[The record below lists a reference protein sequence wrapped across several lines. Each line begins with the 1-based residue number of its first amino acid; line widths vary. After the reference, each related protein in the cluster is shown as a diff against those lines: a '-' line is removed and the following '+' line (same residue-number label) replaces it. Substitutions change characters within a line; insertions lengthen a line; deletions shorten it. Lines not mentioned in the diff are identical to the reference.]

1 MPSVMVI
8 GASRGIGLELA
19 RQYAAAGWQV
29 HATTRTLARPG
40 KLGELSGDVTLYS
53 LDVRSDADIAAL
65 AEALADAPIDV
76 LIYNAGV
83 IGSRG
88 DGDEA
93 TRAETF
99 RINSEAP
106 ILIATALLENVA
118 ASGQKK
124 IAVMSSVQGS
134 GRLGGK
140 GGYLYGDSKGLLNA
154 KFREV
159 EPQWRSRGIAGVAL
173 HPGDVRTDMT
183 GMLATLSPKKSV
195 KGIRQ
200 VLADL
205 NLETSGQFLDYKGK
219 TVAW

>member
-1 MPSVMVI
+1 MII

-19 RQYAAAGWQV
+19 RQYAEAGWQV
-29 HATTRTLARPG
+29 HATTRTLERPG
-40 KLGELSGDVTLYS
+40 KLGDLPGDVTLYS
-53 LDVRSDADIAAL
+53 LDVCSDAQIAAL
-65 AEALADAPIDV
+65 AAALGDTPIDV

-83 IGSRG
+83 IGSRSN
-88 DGDEA
+88 GDEA

-99 RINSEAP
+99 RVNTEAP
-106 ILIATALLENVA
+106 ILVATALLGNVA
-118 ASGQKK
+118 ASDQKK

-154 KFREV
+154 KFRES
-159 EPQWRSRGIAGVAL
+159 EPHWRGRGISAVAL
-173 HPGDVRTDMT
+173 HPGYVRTDMT

-205 NLETSGQFLDYKGK
+205 SVDTSGQFIDYKGK

>member
-1 MPSVMVI
+1 MVI

-19 RQYAAAGWQV
+19 RQYAEAGWRV
-29 HATTRTLARPG
+29 HATTRALERPG
-40 KLGELSGDVTLYS
+40 KLGELPGDVTLYS
-53 LDVRSDADIAAL
+53 LDVCSDAQIAAL
-65 AEALADAPIDV
+65 ADALGDTPIDV

-88 DGDEA
+88 NGDEA
-93 TRAETF
+93 ARAETF
-99 RINSEAP
+99 RINSQAP
-106 ILIATALLENVA
+106 ILVASALLENVA
-118 ASGQKK
+118 ASDQKK

-134 GRLGGK
+134 GRLGGT

-154 KFREV
+154 KFREI
-159 EPQWRSRGIAGVAL
+159 EPQWRARGISGVAL
-173 HPGDVRTDMT
+173 HPGYVRTDMT

-205 NLETSGQFLDYKGK
+205 SVATSGQFLDYKGK

>member
-1 MPSVMVI
+1 VPSVAVI

-19 RQYAAAGWQV
+19 RQYAEAGWQV
-29 HATTRTLARPG
+29 HATTRTPDRPG
-40 KLGELSGDVTLYS
+40 ELGTLAGDVTLHS
-53 LDVRSDADIAAL
+53 LDVRSDADVA
-65 AEALADAPIDV
+65 ALADALAGTPLDV
-76 LIYNAGV
+76 LIHNAGV

-88 DGDEA
+88 DGDAE

-106 ILIATALLENVA
+106 ILVATAMLDTVA
-118 ASGQKK
+118 ASGEKK
-124 IAVMSSVQGS
+124 IALMSSTQGS

-154 KFREV
+154 KFRES
-159 EPQWRSRGIAGVAL
+159 EPQWRARGVTATVL
-173 HPGDVRTDMT
+173 HPGYVRTDMT
-183 GMLATLSPKKSV
+183 GQFATLSPKRSV

-205 NLETSGQFLDYKGK
+205 RPQDSGRFLDYKGR

>member
-1 MPSVMVI
+1 MIVI

-19 RQYAAAGWQV
+19 RQYAGAGWHV
-29 HATTRTLARPG
+29 HATTRNLARPG
-40 KLGELSGDVTLYS
+40 KLGELTGEVALYS
-53 LDVRSDADIAAL
+53 LDVCSDAQIAAL
-65 AEALADAPIDV
+65 AAALGDIPIDV
-76 LIYNAGV
+76 LIHNAGV

-106 ILIATALLENVA
+106 ILVASALLENVA
-118 ASGQKK
+118 ASGEKK
-124 IAVMSSVQGS
+124 IALMSSTQGS

-140 GGYLYGDSKGLLNA
+140 GGYLYGDSKGLLNS
-154 KFREV
+154 KFRDL
-159 EPQWRSRGIAGVAL
+159 EPSWRARGITAIVL
-173 HPGDVRTDMT
+173 HPGYVRTDMT
-183 GMLATLSPKKSV
+183 GHFATLSPKRSV
-195 KGIRQ
+195 KGIRR

-205 NLETSGQFLDYKGK
+205 QPEDSGRFVDYKGN

>member
-19 RQYAAAGWQV
+19 RQYADAGWQV
-29 HATTRTLARPG
+29 HATTRSLARPG
-40 KLGELSGDVTLYS
+40 KLGELAGDVNLYS
-53 LDVRSDADIAAL
+53 LDVCNDNDIANLAGAL
-65 AEALADAPIDV
+65 TDTPIDV

-88 DGDEA
+88 EGDEA
-93 TRAETF
+93 TRKETF

-106 ILIATALLENVA
+106 ILVATALLDNVA

-124 IAVMSSVQGS
+124 IAVMSSGQGS

-154 KFREV
+154 KFREC
-159 EPQWRSRGIAGVAL
+159 EPHWRERGIAAVAL
-173 HPGDVRTDMT
+173 HPGYVRTDMT
-183 GMLATLSPKKSV
+183 GMMATLSAKKSV

-200 VLADL
+200 VLEALSLAD
-205 NLETSGQFLDYKGK
+205 SGRFVDYKGK

>member
-1 MPSVMVI
+1 MII
-8 GASRGIGLELA
+8 GASRGIGFELA
-19 RQYAAAGWQV
+19 RQYADAGWQV
-29 HATTRTLARPG
+29 HATTRTLERPG
-40 KLGELSGDVTLYS
+40 KLGKLAGEITLHP

-65 AEALADAPIDV
+65 AVELNVTPIDV
-76 LIYNAGV
+76 LIHNAGV

-88 DGDEA
+88 NGDEA
-93 TRAETF
+93 TRTETF

-106 ILIATALLENVA
+106 ILVATALLKNVG
-118 ASGQKK
+118 ASDQKK
-124 IAVMSSVQGS
+124 IALMSSVQGS

-159 EPQWRSRGIAGVAL
+159 EPEWRARGIISVAL
-173 HPGDVRTDMT
+173 HPGYVRTDMT
-183 GMLATLSPKKSV
+183 GMLATLSAKKSV
-195 KGIRQ
+195 KGIRR

-205 NLETSGQFLDYKGK
+205 RPADSGRFVDYKGK

>member
-19 RQYAAAGWQV
+19 RQYADAGWRV
-29 HATTRTLARPG
+29 HATTRALARPG
-40 KLGELSGDVTLYS
+40 KLGEVAGDVTLYS
-53 LDVRSDADIAAL
+53 LDVCSDAQINAL
-65 AEALADAPIDV
+65 ANSIGETPIDV
-76 LIYNAGV
+76 LIHNAGV

-99 RINSEAP
+99 RINSHAP
-106 ILIATALLENVA
+106 ILVATALLDNVV
-118 ASGQKK
+118 ASDQKK
-124 IAVMSSVQGS
+124 IALMSSTQGS

-154 KFREV
+154 KFREL
-159 EPQWRSRGIAGVAL
+159 EPQWRARGIVSVAL
-173 HPGDVRTDMT
+173 HPGYVRTDMT
-183 GMLATLSPKKSV
+183 GFMATLSPKKSV
-195 KGIRQ
+195 RGIRR

-205 NLETSGQFLDYKGK
+205 RPEDSGRFVDYKGN

>member
-1 MPSVMVI
+1 MCDLP
-8 GASRGIGLELA
+8 
-19 RQYAAAGWQV
+19 
-29 HATTRTLARPG
+29 
-40 KLGELSGDVTLYS
+40 GDVTLYS
-53 LDVRSDADIAAL
+53 LDVCSDAQIAAL
-65 AEALADAPIDV
+65 AAALGDTPIDV

-83 IGSRG
+83 IGSRSN
-88 DGDEA
+88 GDEA

-99 RINSEAP
+99 RVNTEAP
-106 ILIATALLENVA
+106 ILVATALLGNVA
-118 ASGQKK
+118 ASDQKK

-154 KFREV
+154 KFRES
-159 EPQWRSRGIAGVAL
+159 EPHWRGRGISAVAL
-173 HPGDVRTDMT
+173 HPGYVRTDMT

-205 NLETSGQFLDYKGK
+205 SVDTSGQFIDYKGK

>member
-65 AEALADAPIDV
+65 AEALADTPIDV

-106 ILIATALLENVA
+106 ILVATALLENVA

-173 HPGDVRTDMT
+173 HPGYVRTDMT